1 MKTKRFI
8 ALMISLIM
16 VLSMMSIAAFAVTPT
31 DKVSEVELT
40 LPEPRAGETVNLS
53 ISSVEA
59 KHHMTYKVVG
69 LRWYKQGDD
78 RQMGVESG
86 ADTYFIGGQSYTVEV
101 DLEVKSGNSG
111 WNLSY

>member
-1 MKTKRFI
+1 MKNKKI
-8 ALMISLIM
+8 LALVISIVMI
-16 VLSMMSIAAFAVTPT
+16 LSILPIVALAVTPT

-53 ISSVEA
+53 FSSVEA

-69 LRWYKQGDD
+69 LRWYKQGDN

-86 ADTYFIGGQSYTVEV
+86 ADTYFIGGQS
-101 DLEVKSGNSG
+101 
-111 WNLSY
+111 

>member
-31 DKVSEVELT
+31 DAVSEVELT

-53 ISSVEA
+53 FAAVEA

-69 LRWYKQGDD
+69 LRWYKEAMTDEW
-78 RQMGVESG
+78 V
-86 ADTYFIGGQSYTVEV
+86 
-101 DLEVKSGNSG
+101 
-111 WNLSY
+111 LSPVPTLISSVVSPIP

>member
-16 VLSMMSIAAFAVTPT
+16 VLSMLPLTALAVTPT

-53 ISSVEA
+53 FSSVCTNEA
-59 KHHMTYKVVG
+59 LLPY
-69 LRWYKQGDD
+69 RSY
-78 RQMGVESG
+78 G
-86 ADTYFIGGQSYTVEV
+86 AWLQQ
-101 DLEVKSGNSG
+101 KKN
-111 WNLSY
+111 